1 VSFVLRQVERTA
13 GPERVLHPVDLT
25 LEPGS
30 ITTLLGPIRAG
41 KTSLM
46 RLMAGLDQ
54 PTGGRILDDGQDV
67 TGVDVRRRSV
77 SMVYQQF
84 INYPNFTVY
93 HNIASPLVVA
103 GHLGRRARDQRVREM
118 AERLGLTPFLQRLP
132 AELSGGQQ
140 QRTALAR
147 AMVKDS
153 RLLLLDEPLVNLD
166 YKLREDL
173 RAEMKSL
180 FRGSERIV
188 VYATTEPQ
196 EALRL
201 GGQTCVLNAGR
212 KLQDGPA
219 LEVYRTPSNLQTAHL
234 ISDPAMNFL
243 PGAIAVANGRK
254 HIQLDGGAA
263 LPLPDGFEDLP
274 AARYTFGLHAAHVSL
289 DAGPG
294 RGELPVAIELAE
306 INGSETLLHG
316 RYGGTPVLLQMDG
329 VHDAAIGSAAVF
341 RFDRARLYAFD
352 AAGAL
357 ACAPRFQSIR
367 TTHSGEGRRGAYS
380 AA

>member
-1 VSFVLRQVERTA
+1 MSFVLRQVERVA
-13 GPERVLHPVDLT
+13 GPERILHPLDLT

-54 PTGGRILDDGQDV
+54 PTGGRILDDGKDI
-67 TGVDVRRRSV
+67 TGIDVRRRSV

-93 HNIASPLVVA
+93 DNIASPLVVA
-103 GHLGRRARDQRVREM
+103 GRLDRRARDARVREM
-118 AERLGLTPFLQRLP
+118 AERLGLTPLLQRLP

-173 RAEMKSL
+173 RAEMKAL
-180 FRGSERIV
+180 FRASDRIV

-196 EALRL
+196 EALML
-201 GGQTCVLNAGR
+201 GGQTCVLREGR

-219 LEVYRTPSNLQTAHL
+219 LEVYRIPVDLQTARL

-243 PGAIAVANGRK
+243 PGAIEGGAVR
-254 HIQLDGGAA
+254 LDGGAVLA
-263 LPLPDGFEDLP
+263 MPAGFETLP
-274 AARYTFGLHAAHVSL
+274 QGRYMFGLHAAHL
-289 DAGPG
+289 TLAPLPG
-294 RGELPVAIELAE
+294 ACEMPVTIELAE

-316 RYGGTPVLLQMDG
+316 RNHGAPLLLQTDG
-329 VHDAAIGSAAVF
+329 VHEAAIGSAAVF
-341 RFDRARLYAFD
+341 RFDPARLYAFD
-352 AAGAL
+352 AAGVL
-357 ACAPRFQSIR
+357 ARAPRFQPAPP
-367 TTHSGEGRRGAYS
+367 GESRFGEALHGAHT

>member
-1 VSFVLRQVERTA
+1 MSLVLQHVERMA
-13 GPERVLHPVDLT
+13 GAERVLYPLDLAV
-25 LEPGS
+25 EPG
-30 ITTLLGPIRAG
+30 TLLTLLGPIRAG

-54 PTGGRILDDGQDV
+54 PSAGRIVHNGVDV

-103 GHLGRRARDQRVREM
+103 GRLGKRERDRRVREM
-118 AERLGLTPFLQRLP
+118 AERLGLTPLLKRLP
-132 AELSGGQQ
+132 SELSGGQQ
-140 QRTALAR
+140 QRCALAR

-173 RAEMKSL
+173 RAEMKAL
-180 FRGSERIV
+180 FRGSDRIV

-196 EALRL
+196 EALLL
-201 GGQTCVLNAGR
+201 GGRTCVLREGR
-212 KLQDGPA
+212 MLQEGPG
-219 LEVYRTPSNLQTAHL
+219 LEVYRAPRDLETARL

-243 PGAIAVANGRK
+243 PGAIDAARA
-254 HIQLDGGAA
+254 IRLDGGASW
-263 LPLPDGFEDLP
+263 PLPPEFEAQGRALAP
-274 AARYTFGLHAAHVSL
+274 GRYTFGLHAAHVTL
-289 DAGPG
+289 APFPG
-294 RGELPVAIELAE
+294 ACELPVTIELAE

-316 RYGGTPVLLQMDG
+316 RYGALPVLLQAEG
-329 VHDAAIGSAAVF
+329 VHGAAIGEAVTF
-341 RFDRARLYAFD
+341 RFDRRRLYAFD
-352 AAGAL
+352 AGGAL
-357 ACAPRFQSIR
+357 ARAPRFQPLLP
-367 TTHSGEGRRGAYS
+367 GEALRGAHS